1 MRSIIFSLFT
11 FGTVLTAAA
20 DSVTNQSLPAV
31 PEGHSLPGDHTRLNK
46 TNYVFEP
53 VHYRPIA
60 AKVMGLKQNTLSL
73 DGAWRIDAKPG
84 QNVRETPL
92 NAASWGNFHVP
103 GQWAQ
108 QGYDIPQDKTAALA
122 REFTI
127 PAKWAGY
134 RIFLRFDAIHG
145 GTHYWLNGKPLGYSE
160 NLFTPVE
167 WEITD
172 AAKVGQTNRLD
183 LEMKVA
189 TASERLSNS
198 SDYAGLQ
205 PGRHRP
211 RGEDLR
217 LAQAP
222 YFHSAPECGTG

>member
-1 MRSIIFSLFT
+1 MRGELIPSPART
-11 FGTVLTAAA
+11 FRESPLTAA
-20 DSVTNQSLPAV
+20 N
-31 PEGHSLPGDHTRLNK
+31 
-46 TNYVFEP
+46 
-53 VHYRPIA
+53 
-60 AKVMGLKQNTLSL
+60 
-73 DGAWRIDAKPG
+73 
-84 QNVRETPL
+84 
-92 NAASWGNFHVP
+92 WGNFQVP

-108 QGYDIPQDKTAALA
+108 QGYNIPQDKTVAVA

-127 PAKWAGY
+127 PAAWAGY

-145 GTHYWLNGKPLGYSE
+145 GTHYWLNGQPLGYSE

-189 TASERLSNS
+189 TASERS
-198 SDYAGLQ
+198 LQ
-205 PGRHRP
+205 LQRLYRIQSGRHRP

-222 YFHSAPECGTG
+222 CFQSAPERGTG